1 MCKYCMFIQL
11 FAASNQIQ
19 NQKKKNKQKKNTQE
33 IQRET
38 EERET
43 KYEYNIIIKIVEM
56 CCV

>member
-1 MCKYCMFIQL
+1 MYVHTIICCFKPNTKPKEKEQT
-11 FAASNQIQ
+11 
-19 NQKKKNKQKKNTQE
+19 KKNTQE

-56 CCV
+56 CSV